1 MSLLKGNRGI
11 TAVYFTGVQKGYN
24 VLVMELMSYSLEDLI
39 VMCHGKFSLKSALLM
54 ADQLI
59 SRIEDVHA

>member
-1 MSLLKGNRGI
+1 M
-11 TAVYFTGVQKGYN
+11 YFTGVQKGYN